1 MTDQTPQDI
10 LNAAA
15 DLIERTGWTQGEFA
29 KDADGDPV
37 SATSPFANCFC
48 MFGAIYRVTAEVS
61 PRGSIMADLAEEILA
76 ERVGYD
82 HFSKWN
88 DHPDRTK
95 EEVIAALRG
104 VSNE

>member
-15 DLIERTGWTQGEFA
+15 DLIERTGWTQGCSARDEND
-29 KDADGDPV
+29 KKCGEEDPKAV
-37 SATSPFANCFC
+37 CYC
-48 MFGAIYRVTAEVS
+48 VYGAIAKSSQTLKYS
-61 PRGSIMADLAEEILA
+61 KSLKLPFDILRDSA
-76 ERVGYD
+76 GITGGII
-82 HFSKWN
+82 SWN

-104 VSNE
+104 VSND